1 MNAYRELIKKK
12 RQEIGDCPM
21 VFAFG
26 PKQFAE
32 AMQKLG
38 LKPTDTDKVCTI
50 FGAGDIVRKED
61 VSTITEMLK
70 RQNAE
75 LKEAIANDKTGKG
88 FILDMFNAALSD
100 HEYAYTHRLDEALQ
114 SLGLTGEDIANSP
127 RLLTGLTIAK
137 KEQQDA
143 FDKG

>member
-1 MNAYRELIKKK
+1 MNAYRELIKKHQK
-12 RQEIGDCPM
+12 EISNSPM

-38 LKPTDTDKVCTI
+38 LKPTDQDKVCTI
-50 FGAGDIVRKED
+50 FGAGDIVRKKD
-61 VSTITEMLK
+61 ISTILEMFK
-70 RQNAE
+70 RQKRE
-75 LKEAIANDKTGKG
+75 LKEAIANDKTGEG

-100 HEYAYTHRLDEALQ
+100 HEYAYTRRLDEALQ
-114 SLGLTGEDIANSP
+114 SLELTGEDIANDP

-137 KEQQDA
+137 KQQIDA
-143 FDKG
+143 FE